1 MLNSRRRLDLIEKIG
16 SVAGVAF
23 SLVIALLS
31 DLPVSVLTV
40 VIFYA
45 VGFFIYLL
53 LPWESWGWQVGDT
66 KKEGFKK
73 MFRWWHNGL
82 LLAVILIPIICV
94 LGGLSV
100 KKLPKIADE
109 MLADGIEDA
118 SKSTSAMSR
127 MTITQANL
135 QQTNTPAIAGSIVGI
150 AKGPSVQFLPAEG
163 VIREIMKPIPGILV
177 NVAAGLA
184 VLIFVLVCAVLTA
197 EKFVTKL
204 HQTI

>member
-16 SVAGVAF
+16 SVAGVGF
-23 SLVIALLS
+23 SLIIALFS
-31 DLPVSVLTV
+31 DLPASVWVV

-45 VGFFIYLL
+45 LGFFIYLL
-53 LPWESWGWQVGDT
+53 LPWESWNWQAGDT

-100 KKLPKIADE
+100 KVFPKSADE

-118 SKSTSAMSR
+118 SKSASAMSR
-127 MTITQANL
+127 MTIIQANL
-135 QQTNTPAIAGSIVGI
+135 QQTNTTAVPSSVVGLVKGST
-150 AKGPSVQFLPAEG
+150 VQLLPTEG
-163 VIREIMKPIPGILV
+163 VIREILKPKLGTLV

-184 VLIFVLVCAVLTA
+184 VVIFILVCAVLTG
-197 EKFVTKL
+197 EKFVTTL
-204 HQTI
+204 HKT

>member
-1 MLNSRRRLDLIEKIG
+1 MINSRRRLDLIEKIG
-16 SVAGVAF
+16 SVAGVGF
-23 SLVIALLS
+23 SLIIALFS
-31 DLPVSVLTV
+31 DLPPSVLIV

-45 VGFFIYLL
+45 FGFFIYLV
-53 LPWESWGWQVGDT
+53 LPWESWEWKADDK

-73 MFRWWHNGL
+73 IFRWWHNGL

-100 KKLPKIADE
+100 KVFPKSADE

-118 SKSTSAMSR
+118 SKSASAMSR
-127 MTITQANL
+127 MKIIQANL
-135 QQTNTPAIAGSIVGI
+135 MGTNVPAVTGSVVGI
-150 AKGPSVQFLPAEG
+150 VKGSDVQLLPTEG
-163 VIREIMKPIPGILV
+163 VIREILKPALGTLV

-184 VLIFVLVCAVLTA
+184 VLIFVLVCAVLTG

-204 HQTI
+204 HQTP